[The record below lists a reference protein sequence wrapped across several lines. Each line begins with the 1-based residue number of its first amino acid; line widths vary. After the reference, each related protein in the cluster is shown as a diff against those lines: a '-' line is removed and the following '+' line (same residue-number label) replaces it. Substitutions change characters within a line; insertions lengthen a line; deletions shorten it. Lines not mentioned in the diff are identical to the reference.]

1 MRIDRRTQVQ
11 FLEDELR
18 AETEAYKKKFLTSAI
33 SLLKDSGE
41 MFVVQFVGFRAGQM
55 VMKFPNTR
63 ALPRKG
69 EFLQCMALPPEL
81 QNYRNWGDMTY
92 QDLYRKQLCSTE
104 AVCVWHGK
112 ADDERFSLVGFSR
125 IDLNFADKIRGVPGL
140 ILTFAPQRPPID
152 YMLNLQSLVE
162 NEGGDA
168 VSSVLDVD
176 FENRNWTP
184 LYIRQ
189 NNVSNYVYTQLQ
201 LTDTMI
207 LQGPPGTGKTFVIAE
222 LCARLCAEG
231 KSVLVTAMTNRALME
246 LAAKEPLKDL
256 LQKKKIFK
264 TNVTTDE
271 FELLDKLQP
280 AKQPISMSSCLM
292 LSTFYVASGTALGV
306 GAEQTFDYVIMDEAS
321 QALLPMFAAAKK
333 LGAKNLWVGDI
344 CQLSPIVSL
353 NKDRIRICG
362 YQPLVDG
369 LKTAADV
376 GIAPVYQMTTT
387 YRFGQR
393 AADYTGLFYNK
404 TLKAQDDFAFE
415 AIPMLDN
422 VLSSKGGPTLVM
434 TDMPPG
440 NNVPDFAN
448 VLAACIL
455 KCILAANPKK
465 EVAVLSC
472 MKNTVRALLRTINQY
487 VECRDNVLVDTVARV
502 QGLTTDITIFIIPNT
517 SYIHTA
523 EQHLF
528 NVATSRA
535 REHTI
540 IIVDK
545 SIFRFSTI
553 KPLVKD
559 YLSKLVDDQSIY
571 VSEKMLREGA
581 SDLKLR

>member
-1 MRIDRRTQVQ
+1 MRIARRTQAQ

-18 AETEAYKKKFLTSAI
+18 AETEAYKKKFLTSAMA
-33 SLLKDSGE
+33 LLKNDE
-41 MFVVQFVGFRAGQM
+41 MFVAQFVGFRAGQM

-92 QDLYRKQLCSTE
+92 QDLYRKQLRSTE
-104 AVCVWHGK
+104 ACCVWHGK

-125 IDLNFADKIRGVPGL
+125 IDLAFADYIRKFPGL

-162 NEGGDA
+162 NDESDA

-176 FENRNWTP
+176 FENRNWAP

-189 NNVSNYVYTQLQ
+189 NNVSDYVYTQLQ

-207 LQGPPGTGKTFVIAE
+207 LQGPPGTGKTFVIAG

-246 LAAKEPLKDL
+246 LAAKEPLRDL
-256 LQKKKIFK
+256 LQKEKIFK

-271 FELLDKLQP
+271 FEALDKLQP
-280 AKQPISMSSCLM
+280 AKQPVPMPSCLM
-292 LSTFYVASGTALGV
+292 LSTFYISSGTALSEY
-306 GAEQTFDYVIMDEAS
+306 AEQAFDYVIMDEAG

-333 LGAKNLWVGDI
+333 LGCKNLWVGDI
-344 CQLSPIVSL
+344 CQLAPIVAL

-362 YQPLVDG
+362 YKPLVDG
-369 LKTAADV
+369 LKTVADV
-376 GIAPVYQMTTT
+376 GTAPVYQMTTT
-387 YRFGQR
+387 FRFGQR
-393 AADYTGLFYNK
+393 AADYTGIFYNK
-404 TLKAQDDFAFE
+404 TLKAKDDFIVE
-415 AIPMLDN
+415 KISLLDN
-422 VLSSKGGPTLVM
+422 ILSPNGGPTLVM

-440 NNVPDFAN
+440 NNVPEFAN
-448 VLAACIL
+448 ILAAYIL
-455 KCILAANPKK
+455 KCILASNPKK

-472 MKNTVRALLRTINQY
+472 MKNTVRALQRTINQY
-487 VECRDNVLVDTVARV
+487 VENRDNVLIDTVARV
-502 QGLTTDITIFIIPNT
+502 QGLTTDITIFVIPNT
-517 SYIHTA
+517 SYIRTA

-528 NVATSRA
+528 NVATSRS

-540 IIVDK
+540 IISDK
-545 SIFRFSTI
+545 AILRYSTLA
-553 KPLVKD
+553 PLVME
-559 YLSKLVDDQSIY
+559 YLSQLTNERSIY
-571 VSEKMLREGA
+571 VSETMLSEGVPG
-581 SDLKLR
+581 LKLR

>member
-1 MRIDRRTQVQ
+1 MQ

-41 MFVVQFVGFRAGQM
+41 MFVAQFVGFRAGQM

-125 IDLNFADKIRGVPGL
+125 IDIDFADKIRKVPGL
-140 ILTFAPQRPPID
+140 ILAFAPQRPPID

-162 NEGGDA
+162 KDDGDA

-176 FENRNWTP
+176 FENRNWNP

-189 NNVSNYVYTQLQ
+189 NNVSDYVYKQLQ

-246 LAAKEPLKDL
+246 LASKEPLKDL

-271 FELLDKLQP
+271 FESLDKLQP
-280 AKQPISMSSCLM
+280 AKHPVSMPSCLM
-292 LSTFYVASGTALGV
+292 LSTFYIASGYAANV
-306 GAEQTFDYVIMDEAS
+306 NIESAFDYVIMDEAS

-344 CQLSPIVSL
+344 CQLSPIVAL

-362 YQPLVDG
+362 YQSLVEG

-393 AADYTGLFYNK
+393 AADYTGLFYNNS
-404 TLKAQDDFAFE
+404 LKAKDDFSFE
-415 AIPMLDN
+415 KIPLLDN
-422 VLSSKGGPTLVM
+422 VLSPKGGPTLVM

-440 NNVPDFAN
+440 NSVPEFAN
-448 VLAACIL
+448 
-455 KCILAANPKK
+455 ILAAYILKSILESNPKK

-472 MKNTVRALLRTINQY
+472 MKNTVRALQRTINQY
-487 VECRDNVLVDTVARV
+487 VDTRDNVLVDTVARV
-502 QGLTTDITIFIIPNT
+502 QGLTTDITIFVIPNT
-517 SYIHTA
+517 SYIRTA

-553 KPLVKD
+553 NPIVKG
-559 YLSKLVDDQSIY
+559 YLTQLAEDRSIY
-571 VSEKMLREGA
+571 VSDTMLREGTP
-581 SDLKLR
+581 DLKLR

>member
-1 MRIDRRTQVQ
+1 MQ

-18 AETEAYKKKFLTSAI
+18 AETEAYKKKFLTSAM
-33 SLLKDSGE
+33 SLLKNDE
-41 MFVVQFVGFRAGQM
+41 MFVAQFVGFRSWQM

-81 QNYRNWGDMTY
+81 QNYRNWGAMTY

-112 ADDERFSLVGFSR
+112 ADDKRFSLVGFSR
-125 IDLNFADKIRGVPGL
+125 IDLDFANKIREVPGL
-140 ILTFAPQRPPID
+140 ILAFAPQRPPIE

-162 NEGGDA
+162 HEEGDA

-189 NNVSNYVYTQLQ
+189 NNVSDFVYTQLQ

-246 LAAKEPLKDL
+246 LAAKEPLKDM
-256 LQKKKIFK
+256 LQNEKIFK

-271 FELLDKLQP
+271 FESLDKLQP
-280 AKQPISMSSCLM
+280 AKHPISMHSCLI
-292 LSTFYVASGTALGV
+292 LSTFYVASGTALSV
-306 GAEQTFDYVIMDEAS
+306 DADLSFDYVIMDEAS

-333 LGAKNLWVGDI
+333 LGTKNLWVGDI
-344 CQLSPIVSL
+344 CQLSPIVAL

-362 YQPLVDG
+362 YQPLVNG
-369 LKTAADV
+369 LNTAADV

-393 AADYTGLFYNK
+393 AADYTGLFYNNS
-404 TLKAQDDFAFE
+404 LKAKDDFSFE
-415 AIPMLDN
+415 KIPLLDN
-422 VLSSKGGPTLVM
+422 VLSPKGGPTLVM

-440 NNVPDFAN
+440 NNVSEFAN
-448 VLAACIL
+448 
-455 KCILAANPKK
+455 ILAAYILKSILESNPKK

-472 MKNTVRALLRTINQY
+472 MKNTVRALQRTINQY
-487 VECRDNVLVDTVARV
+487 VDTRDNVLVDTVARV
-502 QGLTTDITIFIIPNT
+502 QGLTTDITIFVIPNT
-517 SYIHTA
+517 SYIRTA

>member
-1 MRIDRRTQVQ
+1 M
-11 FLEDELR
+11 EDELR
-18 AETEAYKKKFLTSAI
+18 AETEAYKKKFLTSAMA
-33 SLLKDSGE
+33 LLKNDE
-41 MFVVQFVGFRAGQM
+41 MFVAQFVGFRAGQM
-55 VMKFPNTR
+55 MMKFPNTR

-81 QNYRNWGDMTY
+81 QNYRNWGAMTY
-92 QDLYRKQLCSTE
+92 QDLYRKQVSSTE

-112 ADDERFSLVGFSR
+112 ADDKRFSLVGFSR
-125 IDLNFADKIRGVPGL
+125 IDVDFADKIRKVPGL
-140 ILTFAPQRPPID
+140 ILAFAPQRPPID

-162 NEGGDA
+162 HDCSDA

-176 FENRNWTP
+176 FENRNWAP
-184 LYIRQ
+184 LYIKQ
-189 NNVSNYVYTQLQ
+189 DNVSDYVYTQLQ

-246 LAAKEPLKDL
+246 LAAKKPLRGL
-256 LQKKKIFK
+256 LQNEKIFK

-271 FELLDKLQP
+271 YEALAKLQP
-280 AKQPISMSSCLM
+280 AKCPVPVPSCLM
-292 LSTFYVASGTALGV
+292 LSTFYVASGGAASMGGV
-306 GAEQTFDYVIMDEAS
+306 EAFDYVIMDEAS
-321 QALLPMFAAAKK
+321 QALLPMFAVAKK
-333 LGAKNLWVGDI
+333 LGDKNLWVGDI
-344 CQLSPIVSL
+344 CQLSPIVTL
-353 NKDRIRICG
+353 NKDRIRTCG

-404 TLKAQDDFAFE
+404 TLKAKDDFAFE
-415 AIPMLDN
+415 RIPLLDN
-422 VLSSKGGPTLVM
+422 VLSPKGGPTLVM

-440 NNVPDFAN
+440 NNVPEFAN
-448 VLAACIL
+448 TLVACIL
-455 KCILAANPKK
+455 KCILETNPKK

-472 MKNTVRALLRTINQY
+472 MKNTVRALQRTVNQY
-487 VECRDNVLVDTVARV
+487 VDTRDNILVDTVARV
-502 QGLTTDITIFIIPNT
+502 QGLTTDITIFVIPNT
-517 SYIHTA
+517 SYIRTA

-540 IIVDK
+540 IVVDK
-545 SIFRFSTI
+545 SILKYSTI
-553 KPLVKD
+553 NPLVRD
-559 YLSKLVDDQSIY
+559 YLSQLAGDRSLY
-571 VSEKMLREGA
+571 VSETMLREGNVGM
-581 SDLKLR
+581 LLH